1 MQPAVVNCICPA
13 LILTPLWEKAADSMI
28 PAMGRSREEVLQRLA
43 NEWLLIKR
51 CGRPEE
57 VGALVA
63 FLASEQASFIT
74 GSVYDIDGG
83 FTKAILP

>member
-1 MQPAVVNCICPA
+1 
-13 LILTPLWEKAADSMI
+13 MI
-28 PAMGRSREEVLQRLA
+28 PAMGQTQEEVLQKLA

-57 VGALVA
+57 VGTLV
-63 FLASEQASFIT
+63 
-74 GSVYDIDGG
+74 DGG

>member
-1 MQPAVVNCICPA
+1 
-13 LILTPLWEKAADSMI
+13 MI
-28 PAMGRSREEVLQRLA
+28 PAMGQTQEEVLQKLA

-57 VGALVA
+57 VGTLVA
-63 FLASEQASFIT
+63 FLASFIT